1 MMRGMF
7 SLNLQCHYSTLTCS
21 IGEASL
27 MKFAREKLQ
36 TNDGVDEDHKYD
48 EEGDVKQ
55 RNHRHNDTIQ
65 HNL

>member
-1 MMRGMF
+1 
-7 SLNLQCHYSTLTCS
+7 
-21 IGEASL
+21 

-48 EEGDVKQ
+48 EEGDMKQ